1 MINNFQNEYKEKKKT
16 LGVKVA
22 IIQKFNCFITLSN
35 SMTCTRLIYRMI
47 MITKWCL
54 YEALSIMLGK

>member
-1 MINNFQNEYKEKKKT
+1 MNIKKKKKT